1 MDSSRTFST
10 PIGLNVTT
18 TIKRWKLGTKKKDY
32 IAPLREYWNVKHPF
46 KVIEILTRELN
57 VAINLKLTTPLALI
71 TISSMHE

>member
-32 IAPLREYWNVKHPF
+32 IAPLREY
-46 KVIEILTRELN
+46 
-57 VAINLKLTTPLALI
+57 
-71 TISSMHE
+71 